1 VEKTSVISAAEYTI
15 TVNVPVFEEKNN
27 KDGSKTCAEG
37 DWQPRDVLW
46 KLVGEI
52 WRSRRLS
59 KHWRFNEQSQ
69 VRVRRERF
77 VPKCARQTKQK
88 V

>member
-1 VEKTSVISAAEYTI
+1 MEKTFVISAAEYTI

-52 WRSRRLS
+52 
-59 KHWRFNEQSQ
+59 
-69 VRVRRERF
+69 
-77 VPKCARQTKQK
+77 
-88 V
+88 